1 MAHPSLVFFG
11 VLASTLLRCAVG
23 QTVVV
28 ATNGTTGVPDQSEHN
43 VHLSVS
49 MGDSMVPMAKLLP
62 LTQAAS
68 SDLPPP
74 GLSGPTLLV
83 NNSNQLDI
91 KNRDI
96 VVINCDLSAYPG
108 NIGPLDIF
116 ATAEQRNAT
125 GVVWYSRE
133 ADWCDLQDYDGSY
146 KWIYTMKD
154 MNDTDR
160 VLDKIDNW
168 SNNDGDS
175 IYATI
180 GHLDSEQL
188 AAGDG
193 SGSGDNGDGGDNDN
207 DNDQN
212 TTAGPPGSDNLGSS
226 PTTAVAMIILY
237 SVTGIVTALFLCII
251 ITGAVRA
258 HRHPERYG
266 PRNILGRARQSR
278 AKGLARAMLDTI
290 PIVKFGG
297 DGVEGG
303 KGTTGAG
310 DVEMA
315 EGGGTAAAAATL
327 DDSTAGRDGASP
339 SEADGRRE
347 TDPHHDDETG
357 AGSPG
362 GTNKAGVTT
371 ATSPSTSPHNP
382 AQPHPHH
389 DLDNQGC
396 SICTDDFEIG
406 QDQRVLPCNHR
417 FHPACID
424 PWLLNVSGTCPL
436 CRIDLRPTQ
445 TAEGDGEQEQ
455 ELDENGNP
463 IPPRPNGDDE
473 QLPPPLGSEAGA
485 GVTTTQRM
493 GVRRSLVVGI
503 LGLRG
508 APERMSREERVGAL
522 RAYRERQAVLRR
534 GRGGGEVDAARGQEG
549 VGAEAEDGVVGSP
562 ASPQQELNGN
572 ENENEDEN
580 GARLRDRL
588 RRTFRIRTRRAGG
601 PGPGPT
607 ARGRGEEEEEVVGET
622 IPATTTATAA
632 AADGGT
638 RRPNVTS

>member
-1 MAHPSLVFFG
+1 MAHSSLVFLWILG
-11 VLASTLLRCAVG
+11 SILLRCAFG

-28 ATNGTTGVPDQSEHN
+28 ATNGTTGVPDQSEHSAD
-43 VHLSVS
+43 LSVS
-49 MGDSMVPMAKLLP
+49 MGDRMVPMAKLLP

-91 KNRDI
+91 KDRDI

-133 ADWCDLQDYDGSY
+133 ADWCDLQDYDGNY
-146 KWIYTMKD
+146 KWIYTMKN
-154 MNDTDR
+154 MNDTNR

-180 GHLDSEQL
+180 GHLASEQL

-193 SGSGDNGDGGDNDN
+193 SDSSDNGDGGDNNN

-212 TTAGPPGSDNLGSS
+212 TTTGPPGSNNLGSS

-278 AKGLARAMLDTI
+278 ARGLARAMLDTI

-297 DGVEGG
+297 EGAEGG
-303 KGTTGAG
+303 KGTTTG

-315 EGGGTAAAAATL
+315 EGGGAAAAAAATI
-327 DDSTAGRDGASP
+327 DDSAGRASQ
-339 SEADGRRE
+339 SEADGPRE
-347 TDPHHDDETG
+347 TDPHHPDETG
-357 AGSPG
+357 DESG
-362 GTNKAGVTT
+362 GTTTKADVTT
-371 ATSPSTSPHNP
+371 ATSSSSLCRNTTNP
-382 AQPHPHH
+382 APHSTPH

-436 CRIDLRPTQ
+436 CRIDLRPQ
-445 TAEGDGEQEQ
+445 TSHESGVDGEER

-463 IPPRPNGDDE
+463 IPRRDGNDE
-473 QLPPPLGSEAGA
+473 LPPPLGSEAA
-485 GVTTTQRM
+485 GPTTQRM
-493 GVRRSLVVGI
+493 GLRRSLMVGI

-508 APERMSREERVGAL
+508 VERMSREERVRAL
-522 RAYRERQAVLRR
+522 RAYRERQAAERR
-534 GRGGGEVDAARGQEG
+534 RYEVRAGRREGGEVGEEGDREGRVAAAA
-549 VGAEAEDGVVGSP
+549 AEEEEEERHG
-562 ASPQQELNGN
+562 NGN
-572 ENENEDEN
+572 ENESEN

-588 RRTFRIRTRRAGG
+588 RSTFRIRTRRAGA
-601 PGPGPT
+601 PT
-607 ARGRGEEEEEVVGET
+607 TQGGQEGGET
-622 IPATTTATAA
+622 TPATSTTITTPTTGAGAA
-632 AADGGT
+632 AEGT
-638 RRPNVTS
+638 

>member
-1 MAHPSLVFFG
+1 MAHSSLVFFW
-11 VLASTLLRCAVG
+11 VLGSTLLRCAVG

-43 VHLSVS
+43 ADLSVS
-49 MGDSMVPMAKLLP
+49 MGDRMVPMAKLLP

-91 KNRDI
+91 KDRDI

-133 ADWCDLQDYDGSY
+133 ADWCDLQDYDGNY
-146 KWIYTMKD
+146 KWIYTMKNT
-154 MNDTDR
+154 NDTNR

-180 GHLDSEQL
+180 GRLDSEQL

-193 SGSGDNGDGGDNDN
+193 SGSGDNGDGR

-212 TTAGPPGSDNLGSS
+212 TTTGPPGSNNLGSS

-278 AKGLARAMLDTI
+278 ARGLARAMLDTI

-297 DGVEGG
+297 EGAEGG
-303 KGTTGAG
+303 KGTTTG

-315 EGGGTAAAAATL
+315 EGGAAGAATTI
-327 DDSTAGRDGASP
+327 DDSAGRVSQ
-339 SEADGRRE
+339 SEADGPRE
-347 TDPHHDDETG
+347 TNPHHHDPTSDE
-357 AGSPG
+357 SQG
-362 GTNKAGVTT
+362 GTTKAGVT
-371 ATSPSTSPHNP
+371 ATSSTTSPTNP
-382 AQPHPHH
+382 PPHSTPH

-436 CRIDLRPTQ
+436 CRIDLRPQ
-445 TAEGDGEQEQ
+445 TEGDGEEQ

-463 IPPRPNGDDE
+463 VARHNGRGGDDE
-473 QLPPPLGSEAGA
+473 QLPPPLGSEAG
-485 GVTTTQRM
+485 GPTPQRV
-493 GVRRSLVVGI
+493 GVRRSLMVGI

-508 APERMSREERVGAL
+508 VERMSREERVGAL
-522 RAYRERQAVLRR
+522 RAYRERQAAERR
-534 GRGGGEVDAARGQEG
+534 RQGVRSGRGEGEGEVAGGAGEGDRDGRVAAA
-549 VGAEAEDGVVGSP
+549 AEE
-562 ASPQQELNGN
+562 EERN
-572 ENENEDEN
+572 ENENESEN

-588 RRTFRIRTRRAGG
+588 RSTFRIRTRRAGG
-601 PGPGPT
+601 PTTQGEQEVGEPTPATSRTTTPT
-607 ARGRGEEEEEVVGET
+607 AGAG
-622 IPATTTATAA
+622 ATDAG
-632 AADGGT
+632 DGT
-638 RRPNVTS
+638 RRPDET

>member
-1 MAHPSLVFFG
+1 MAHSSLVFFW
-11 VLASTLLRCAVG
+11 VLGSTLLRCAVG

-43 VHLSVS
+43 ADLSVS
-49 MGDSMVPMAKLLP
+49 MGDRMVPMAKLLP

-91 KNRDI
+91 KDRDI

-133 ADWCDLQDYDGSY
+133 ADWCDLQDYDGNY
-146 KWIYTMKD
+146 KWIYTMKN
-154 MNDTDR
+154 MNDTNR

-180 GHLDSEQL
+180 GRLDSEQL
-188 AAGDG
+188 AAGNG
-193 SGSGDNGDGGDNDN
+193 SGSGDNGDGGDND
-207 DNDQN
+207 QN
-212 TTAGPPGSDNLGSS
+212 TTTGPPGNNLGSS

-278 AKGLARAMLDTI
+278 ARGLARAMLDTI

-297 DGVEGG
+297 EGAEGG
-303 KGTTGAG
+303 KGTGAG

-327 DDSTAGRDGASP
+327 EDTPASQ
-339 SEADGRRE
+339 SEADGPRE
-347 TDPHHDDETG
+347 TTDPHQRNETG
-357 AGSPG
+357 DESQGD
-362 GTNKAGVTT
+362 TTKAGVT
-371 ATSPSTSPHNP
+371 ATSSTTSPTNP
-382 AQPHPHH
+382 PPQPHPIPPH

-436 CRIDLRPTQ
+436 CRIDLRPQET
-445 TAEGDGEQEQ
+445 EGEQEG
-455 ELDENGNP
+455 EVDEDGNP
-463 IPPRPNGDDE
+463 VSRRGGDDE
-473 QLPPPLGSEAGA
+473 LPPPLGSEAG
-485 GVTTTQRM
+485 GPTPQRM
-493 GVRRSLVVGI
+493 GVRRSLMVGI

-508 APERMSREERVGAL
+508 VERMSREERVGAL
-522 RAYRERQAVLRR
+522 RAYRERQTAERR
-534 GRGGGEVDAARGQEG
+534 RHGVRSGRRE
-549 VGAEAEDGVVGSP
+549 EAEGAGEGDRDGRV
-562 ASPQQELNGN
+562 AAAAEEERNGN
-572 ENENEDEN
+572 ENENESEN

-588 RRTFRIRTRRAGG
+588 RSTFRIRTRRAGG
-601 PGPGPT
+601 AT
-607 ARGRGEEEEEVVGET
+607 AQGEQEVGEST
-622 IPATTTATAA
+622 PATSTTTTA
-632 AADGGT
+632 AADAGDGT
-638 RRPNVTS
+638 RRPDET

>member
-1 MAHPSLVFFG
+1 MAHSSLVFFW
-11 VLASTLLRCAVG
+11 VLGSTLLRCAVG

-43 VHLSVS
+43 ADLSVS
-49 MGDSMVPMAKLLP
+49 MGDRMVPMAKLLP

-91 KNRDI
+91 KDRDI

-133 ADWCDLQDYDGSY
+133 ADWCDLQDYDGNY
-146 KWIYTMKD
+146 KWIYTMKN
-154 MNDTDR
+154 MNDTNR

-180 GHLDSEQL
+180 GRLDSEQL
-188 AAGDG
+188 AAGNG
-193 SGSGDNGDGGDNDN
+193 SGSGDNGDGGDND
-207 DNDQN
+207 QN
-212 TTAGPPGSDNLGSS
+212 TTTGPPGSNNLGSS

-278 AKGLARAMLDTI
+278 ARGLARAMLDTI

-297 DGVEGG
+297 EGAEGG
-303 KGTTGAG
+303 KGTTAG

-315 EGGGTAAAAATL
+315 EGGGGGGGAAGAATTI
-327 DDSTAGRDGASP
+327 DDSAGRVSQG
-339 SEADGRRE
+339 EADGPRQ
-347 TDPHHDDETG
+347 TGPHQRDETG
-357 AGSPG
+357 DESQGD
-362 GTNKAGVTT
+362 TTKAGLT
-371 ATSPSTSPHNP
+371 ATSSTTSPTNP
-382 AQPHPHH
+382 PPQPIPPH

-436 CRIDLRPTQ
+436 CRIDLRPQET
-445 TAEGDGEQEQ
+445 EGEQEG
-455 ELDENGNP
+455 EVDEDGNP
-463 IPPRPNGDDE
+463 IPRPNGRAGDDE
-473 QLPPPLGSEAGA
+473 QLPPPLGSEAGGPA
-485 GVTTTQRM
+485 TQRM
-493 GVRRSLVVGI
+493 GVRRSLMVGI
-503 LGLRG
+503 LGMRG
-508 APERMSREERVGAL
+508 VERMNREERVGAL
-522 RAYRERQAVLRR
+522 RAYRERQAAERR
-534 GRGGGEVDAARGQEG
+534 RYEVRAGRREGQGEAAGGAGEGDRDGRVAA
-549 VGAEAEDGVVGSP
+549 AEE
-562 ASPQQELNGN
+562 EERNGN
-572 ENENEDEN
+572 ENESEN

-588 RRTFRIRTRRAGG
+588 RSTFRIRTRRAGG
-601 PGPGPT
+601 AT
-607 ARGRGEEEEEVVGET
+607 AQGEQEVGEST
-622 IPATTTATAA
+622 PATSTTTTA
-632 AADGGT
+632 AADAGDGT
-638 RRPNVTS
+638 RRSDGT

>member
-96 VVINCDLSAYPG
+96 VVVNCDLSAYPG

-125 GVVWYSRE
+125 SVVWYSRE

-146 KWIYTMKD
+146 KWIYTMKN
-154 MNDTDR
+154 MNDTNR

-207 DNDQN
+207 DNDQD

-297 DGVEGG
+297 EGVEGG

-315 EGGGTAAAAATL
+315 EGGGGGGAAATI
-327 DDSTAGRDGASP
+327 DDTTTTAERASGPRETTGPHHHDEAGGESGAS
-339 SEADGRRE
+339 
-347 TDPHHDDETG
+347 
-357 AGSPG
+357 
-362 GTNKAGVTT
+362 KAGVTT
-371 ATSPSTSPHNP
+371 ATSSSTSPNTPTQP
-382 AQPHPHH
+382 APH

-445 TAEGDGEQEQ
+445 AEGDGEQEQ

-473 QLPPPLGSEAGA
+473 QLPPPLGSEAGT
-485 GVTTTQRM
+485 GGTTTQRM

-522 RAYRERQAVLRR
+522 RAYRDRQAILRR
-534 GRGGGEVDAARGQEG
+534 GPGGGEVDAGRGLEREEG
-549 VGAEAEDGVVGSP
+549 GGAEADGEDGVVGYP
-562 ASPQQELNGN
+562 ALPQQELNGN
-572 ENENEDEN
+572 ENEN

-607 ARGRGEEEEEVVGET
+607 ARGRGEEEEEVGET

>member
-1 MAHPSLVFFG
+1 
-11 VLASTLLRCAVG
+11 
-23 QTVVV
+23 
-28 ATNGTTGVPDQSEHN
+28 
-43 VHLSVS
+43 
-49 MGDSMVPMAKLLP
+49 MGDRMVPMAKLLP

-91 KNRDI
+91 KERDI

-133 ADWCDLQDYDGSY
+133 ADWCDLQDYDGNY
-146 KWIYTMKD
+146 KWIYTMKN
-154 MNDTDR
+154 MNDTNR

-180 GHLDSEQL
+180 GRLDSEQL
-188 AAGDG
+188 AAGNG
-193 SGSGDNGDGGDNDN
+193 SGSGDN
-207 DNDQN
+207 DQN
-212 TTAGPPGSDNLGSS
+212 TTPGPPGSNNLSSS

-278 AKGLARAMLDTI
+278 ARGLARAMLDTI

-297 DGVEGG
+297 EGAEGG
-303 KGTTGAG
+303 KGTTTTG

-315 EGGGTAAAAATL
+315 EGGGGGTAAAATL
-327 DDSTAGRDGASP
+327 EDTAAGRVSQN
-339 SEADGRRE
+339 EADGPRE
-347 TDPHHDDETG
+347 TDPHQPTETG
-357 AGSPG
+357 DGSG
-362 GTNKAGVTT
+362 GSTTKPGVTT
-371 ATSPSTSPHNP
+371 AASSTSPTNP
-382 AQPHPHH
+382 PPQPHPH
-389 DLDNQGC
+389 DPDNQGC

-436 CRIDLRPTQ
+436 CRIDLRP
-445 TAEGDGEQEQ
+445 QETESSQ
-455 ELDENGNP
+455 EPERDENENP
-463 IPPRPNGDDE
+463 VPRHNGRGGDDE
-473 QLPPPLGSEAGA
+473 QQLPPPLGSEAG
-485 GVTTTQRM
+485 GPPTTQRM
-493 GVRRSLVVGI
+493 GVRRSLMVGI
-503 LGLRG
+503 LGQRG
-508 APERMSREERVGAL
+508 VERMSREERVGAL
-522 RAYRERQAVLRR
+522 RAYRERQAVLR
-534 GRGGGEVDAARGQEG
+534 
-549 VGAEAEDGVVGSP
+549 
-562 ASPQQELNGN
+562 
-572 ENENEDEN
+572 
-580 GARLRDRL
+580 
-588 RRTFRIRTRRAGG
+588 AGLQV
-601 PGPGPT
+601 
-607 ARGRGEEEEEVVGET
+607 RQ
-622 IPATTTATAA
+622 
-632 AADGGT
+632 
-638 RRPNVTS
+638 

>member
-1 MAHPSLVFFG
+1 MAHSSLVFFW
-11 VLASTLLRCAVG
+11 VLGSTLLRCAVG

-43 VHLSVS
+43 ADLSVS
-49 MGDSMVPMAKLLP
+49 MGDRMVPMAKLLP

-91 KNRDI
+91 KDRDI

-116 ATAEQRNAT
+116 ATAKQRNAT

-133 ADWCDLQDYDGSY
+133 ADWCDLQDYDGNY
-146 KWIYTMKD
+146 KWIYTMKN
-154 MNDTDR
+154 MNDTNR

-180 GHLDSEQL
+180 GRLESEQL
-188 AAGDG
+188 AAGNG
-193 SGSGDNGDGGDNDN
+193 SGSGDNGDGGDND
-207 DNDQN
+207 QN
-212 TTAGPPGSDNLGSS
+212 TTTGPPGSNNLGSS

-278 AKGLARAMLDTI
+278 ARGLARAMLDTI

-297 DGVEGG
+297 EGTEGG
-303 KGTTGAG
+303 KGTTTG

-315 EGGGTAAAAATL
+315 EGGGAAAAAAATL
-327 DDSTAGRDGASP
+327 DDTPAGRASQ
-339 SEADGRRE
+339 SEADGPRQ
-347 TDPHHDDETG
+347 TGPHQPDETG
-357 AGSPG
+357 DESQGD
-362 GTNKAGVTT
+362 TTKAGVT
-371 ATSPSTSPHNP
+371 ATSSTTTSPTNAP
-382 AQPHPHH
+382 PQPIPPH

-406 QDQRVLPCNHR
+406 QDQRVLPCNHG

-436 CRIDLRPTQ
+436 CRIDLRPQET
-445 TAEGDGEQEQ
+445 EGEQEG
-455 ELDENGNP
+455 EVDEDGNP
-463 IPPRPNGDDE
+463 VSRRGGDDE
-473 QLPPPLGSEAGA
+473 LPPPLGPEAG
-485 GVTTTQRM
+485 GPTPQRM
-493 GVRRSLVVGI
+493 GVRRSLMVGI

-508 APERMSREERVGAL
+508 VERMSREERVGAL
-522 RAYRERQAVLRR
+522 RAYRERQAAERR
-534 GRGGGEVDAARGQEG
+534 RHGVRAGRREGEAARGAGEG
-549 VGAEAEDGVVGSP
+549 DGDGRVAAAAAAAEE
-562 ASPQQELNGN
+562 ERY
-572 ENENEDEN
+572 ENENEN

-588 RRTFRIRTRRAGG
+588 RSTFRIRTRRAGG
-601 PGPGPT
+601 PT
-607 ARGRGEEEEEVVGET
+607 AQGEQEVGEST
-622 IPATTTATAA
+622 PATSTITAA
-632 AADGGT
+632 AADASDGT
-638 RRPNVTS
+638 RRPDES